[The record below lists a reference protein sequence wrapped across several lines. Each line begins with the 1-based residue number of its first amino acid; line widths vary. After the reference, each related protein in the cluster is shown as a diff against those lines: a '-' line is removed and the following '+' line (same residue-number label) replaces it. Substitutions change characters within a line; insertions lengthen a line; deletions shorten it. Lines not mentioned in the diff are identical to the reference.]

1 MQHNNLKGSLILGT
15 ASLIWG
21 LAFVAQSAAAE
32 VPSFLVNSLRS
43 FISVVFL
50 WVLYR
55 IQNRKTH
62 APVFPKDPVKRKT
75 VLRGSILCGVLLT
88 VAINFQ
94 QFGITLYPAGKDIA
108 VEAHAGFLTALYV
121 VLVPVFSL
129 FLGKKISP
137 VVWGAVL
144 IAVVGFYLLCFRH
157 GIDGV
162 YLGDLLCFICAIA
175 FSWHI
180 LTVDRVVGDIGG
192 VRLSML
198 QFAVCGI
205 LSGILSLCFEHDTVD
220 WSVVWQ
226 AALPI
231 VYLGIMSSGVA
242 YTLQIVGQ
250 QYAEPAVASLA
261 MSPESV
267 FAALGGFVAGLLHIT
282 EKRTLSL
289 GEGIGCALV
298 FAAIIFAQIPDLLHR
313 RSDRNK
319 TEEK

>member
-1 MQHNNLKGSLILGT
+1 MQRNNLKGSIILGT
-15 ASLIWG
+15 AALIWG
-21 LAFVAQSAAAE
+21 LAFVAQSMADK
-32 VPSFLVNSLRS
+32 VPPFLVNCLRS

-50 WVLYR
+50 WVLFR

-62 APVFPKDPVKRKT
+62 EPVFPKNDPAKLKT
-75 VLRGSILCGVLLT
+75 VLRGSVLCGAVLT

-94 QFGITLYPAGKDIA
+94 QFGIWLYPSGESVA

-121 VLVPVFSL
+121 VLVPLFSL
-129 FLGKKISP
+129 FAGRKISP
-137 VVWGAVL
+137 VVWCAV
-144 IAVVGFYLLCFRH
+144 AVAMVGFYLLCFQH

-175 FSWHI
+175 FSLHI
-180 LTVDRVVGDIGG
+180 LAVDRLVGPIGG

-205 LSGILSLCFEHDTVD
+205 FSGILSLIFEHSTVS
-220 WSVVWQ
+220 WSAVWQ
-226 AALPI
+226 AILPI
-231 VYLGIMSSGVA
+231 IYLGIMSSGVA

-250 QYAEPAVASLA
+250 QYAEPAIASLA

-282 EKRTLSL
+282 EKRTLSV
-289 GEGIGCALV
+289 GELIGCVLV
-298 FAAIIFAQIPDLLHR
+298 FAAIIFAQLPELMHR
-313 RSDRNK
+313 K
-319 TEEK
+319 KAET